1 MGAVFI
7 QTTMMCMVCVR
18 SRPHIYS
25 LYRQVSVSQVKAL
38 LKSHLIISV
47 LETEGFV
54 PGEKGQVRWQR

>member
-7 QTTMMCMVCVR
+7 QTTMMCLVCVR